1 MLYLAIVD
9 KLNRAGFVVAPY
21 NTPEEESSVK
31 SVPGP
36 ARHVGEAGNRVRSW
50 RGWVQCAV
58 KNSMAKIKKCPRGY
72 WRCSCW
78 RPGGWY
84 WCRAG
89 SGDRRC
95 GWGRGWRC
103 GCHTAGK
110 ATGMKKRKYGQITKN
125 GHFGRFFHI
134 LTVFSVK

>member
-1 MLYLAIVD
+1 MKLRTGAVYSMQFHKEIVYFNPKMDHVLDFAIVD
-9 KLNRAGFVVAPY
+9 EFNRAGFVVAPY
-21 NTPEEESSVK
+21 STPEEESSVK
-31 SVPGP
+31 RVSGP

-103 GCHTAGK
+103 GCLH
-110 ATGMKKRKYGQITKN
+110 
-125 GHFGRFFHI
+125 GR
-134 LTVFSVK
+134 